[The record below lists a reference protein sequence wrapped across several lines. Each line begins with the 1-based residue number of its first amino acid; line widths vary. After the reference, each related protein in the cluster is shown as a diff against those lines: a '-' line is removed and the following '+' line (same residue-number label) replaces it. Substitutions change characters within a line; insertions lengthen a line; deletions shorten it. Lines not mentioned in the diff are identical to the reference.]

1 MEAKHLRSSVCID
14 VRPAR
19 LVERAAAPSALML
32 FSLRGGSREGVEER
46 KPGWVIM

>member
-1 MEAKHLRSSVCID
+1 MLSICID

-32 FSLRGGSREGVEER
+32 FLLRESNRQGEEGR
-46 KPGWVIM
+46 KPGRVIL